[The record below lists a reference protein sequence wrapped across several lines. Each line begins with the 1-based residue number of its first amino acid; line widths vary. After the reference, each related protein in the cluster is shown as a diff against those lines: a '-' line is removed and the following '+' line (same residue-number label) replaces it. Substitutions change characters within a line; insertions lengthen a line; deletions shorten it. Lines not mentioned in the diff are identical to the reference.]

1 MKIRALAVAAALCTA
16 APLLAQPAIPLP
28 DASPKA
34 TVSQTIGVT
43 NVEIN
48 YHRPAVNKRKIFGG
62 LVSYGAVWR
71 AGANENT
78 TISFSTPVTIE
89 GQALPAGTYGLFMI
103 PTATTWSVVFSKAN
117 ASWGAYAYDPS
128 EDALRVTVTP
138 QSLADAQ
145 ERMIY
150 TFDDFTNNS
159 AVASLR
165 WDKTRV
171 PFKIGVDLPGTVREA
186 IRTTL
191 RGGKHWDPNAWAAAA
206 RWELRNGDADTALK
220 YADKALE
227 YGMTTNTLRTKAAIL
242 DRKGDKAGAKALR
255 DRAMAFAN
263 EAETLAFTV
272 GPMMGEKKYDDA
284 LKYLN
289 DYLTAHPNS
298 ENRWRVVVMIGDA
311 YAAKGDA
318 AKAREQYDKA
328 LTLAPDAAD
337 REEVQDSINAL
348 GSTPSP

>member
-1 MKIRALAVAAALCTA
+1 MKIRALTVAFAILAA
-16 APLLAQPAIPLP
+16 APLLAQPALPLP
-28 DASPKA
+28 EASPKA
-34 TVSQTIGVT
+34 SVSQAIGVT

-103 PTATTWSVVFSKAN
+103 PSASMWTVVFSKATS
-117 ASWGAYAYDPS
+117 SWGAYAYDQS

-138 QSLADAQ
+138 QSMSDAQ
-145 ERMIY
+145 ERMIF

-171 PFKIGVDLPGTVREA
+171 PFKIGVDLPTTVRASIREA
-186 IRTTL
+186 L

-206 RWELRNGDADTALK
+206 RWELRNGDVDTALK

-227 YGMTTNTLRTKAAIL
+227 YGMSPNTLRTKAAVL
-242 DRKGDKAGAKALR
+242 DKKGDKAGAKALR
-255 DRAMAFAN
+255 DQAMTVAN
-263 EAETLAFTV
+263 EAERMAFTV
-272 GPMMGEKKYDDA
+272 GPMMGDKKYDDA
-284 LKYLN
+284 IKYVN
-289 DYLTAHPNS
+289 DYLAKNPNTP
-298 ENRWRVVVMIGDA
+298 NKWRFLVTIGDA
-311 YAAKGDA
+311 YLAKGDQ
-318 AKAREQYDKA
+318 AKARELYDQA
-328 LTLAPDAAD
+328 MALAPDAAD
-337 REEVQDSINAL
+337 KEEVQDSINAM
-348 GSTPSP
+348 GATPSP